1 MKKSLFLVIALI
13 FMQFFRTVE
22 IQGQTNFR
30 ADFGDSDAD
39 GNFKPAGQL
48 PYIASFL
55 GIRIY
60 ERIGYS
66 LSTAG
71 DVNNDGCDDF
81 LIGTFHNSSRG
92 MDAGAAY
99 LILGNRASDWGNQ
112 VSLEKAH
119 ARFLGKKAYDA
130 VGACVAGGGDVNG
143 DGYDDIIIGAP
154 AGNDEV
160 SDEPGKIYIIFGRAN
175 PSWGF
180 DCVLE
185 SSANV
190 ILSGEL
196 GWDQGVLRGGLA
208 GNYITIL
215 KDQNGDGCDE
225 ILVSAPYLDMKR
237 DDAGRVYLIP
247 GRKTDWPTR
256 SSLLSF
262 AVATFDPPPG
272 YRTILGYSMDN
283 LGDFNGDGLD
293 DFIIGAPGVS
303 KAYIL
308 YGRKNMDWGLAF
320 DMEKAD
326 AIINGSENAYKLGF
340 QVAGVGDVNGDG
352 FPDIAVST
360 IQYNNFAGKVFL
372 FSGKKD
378 GWSGTVKP
386 SEAIAAYEGEAK
398 DDQAGWYLSAVG
410 DYDGDKLNDFLIGMF
425 NDSDRGKP
433 GKAYLV
439 RGRKEGWPQN
449 LNLRNHPDYFL
460 GLKNGDLTGYC
471 VSGAGD
477 LNADGWDDFL
487 VASPYFS
494 TYQQWCGQI
503 EVFVNHRNPLNLS
516 GTVVNNYNKSP
527 LANVMLTLA
536 GNDAQNITT
545 DTQGKFNF
553 KCWEKDD
560 YRITAQLES
569 DPFEFESIITAY
581 DALLTARCVLGVGNF
596 SPEKLVAAD
605 VDKDGQI
612 TLMDAVLILQYS
624 VHQSASI
631 PSLAGQWTFM
641 PTPLDIHWLTKNI
654 DTLSLAGAVVGNVDE
669 KWGTDA
675 VLAKEEDFRVTVFK
689 KVHINEEFTIPIHL
703 DAPAQAFNLK
713 LEFDPKLIE
722 FKRINKS
729 ENLNGF
735 QIESNS
741 MEPGIL
747 YLAGFTTG
755 QFRELI
761 KVGEISFSVL
771 KCNPRETEIRKLI
784 QINDSPFFLEKI
796 QISIAES
803 DVVPISFQLKQNFPN
818 PFNLSTRIYF
828 DIDAPGELELK
839 IFNLQ
844 GQEVTTLIADDY
856 KTGRYFVE
864 WNAVD
869 DSGNIVNSGIY
880 IYRLYFRYH
889 ETRKTHIELTKK
901 MILIK

>member
-1 MKKSLFLVIALI
+1 MKKLLFPIITLI
-13 FMQFFRTVE
+13 FMQLFLTIE

-30 ADFGDSDAD
+30 ADFGDSDSD

-66 LSTAG
+66 LTTAG
-71 DVNNDGCDDF
+71 DVNKDGCDDF

-99 LILGNRASDWGNQ
+99 LILGNRAADWGNR

-160 SDEPGKIYIIFGRAN
+160 PDEPGKIYILFGRAN

-237 DDAGRVYLIP
+237 TDAGRVYLIP
-247 GRKTDWPTR
+247 GRKTDWPPR

-262 AVATFDPPPG
+262 AVATFDPPLG

-308 YGRKNMDWGLAF
+308 YGRKNMDWGLEF
-320 DMEKAD
+320 DLEKAD
-326 AIINGSENAYKLGF
+326 AIIDGSENAYKLGF

-352 FPDIAVST
+352 FPDIAAAT
-360 IQYNNFAGKVFL
+360 IQFNNFAGKVFL
-372 FSGKKD
+372 FSGKKG
-378 GWSGTVKP
+378 GWSGTVNT

-398 DDQAGWYLSAVG
+398 EDQAGWYLSAVG

-425 NDSDRGKP
+425 NDSNRGKP

-439 RGRKEGWPQN
+439 RGRKEGWPGT
-449 LNLRNHPDYFL
+449 LNLKDHPDYFL
-460 GLKNGDLTGYC
+460 GLQNGDLTGYC
-471 VSGAGD
+471 LSGAGD

-494 TYQQWCGQI
+494 TQQQWCGQI
-503 EVFVNHRNPLNLS
+503 EVFVNQRGKLNLG
-516 GTVVNNYNKSP
+516 GTVVNYYNKSP
-527 LANVMLTLA
+527 MADVMLALT
-536 GNDAQNITT
+536 GNDAQNSTT
-545 DTQGKFNF
+545 DSQGKFNF
-553 KCWEKDD
+553 KCWEKDA

-569 DPFEFESIITAY
+569 QPFEFESIITAY
-581 DALLTARCVLGVGNF
+581 DALLTARYVIGIDKL

-605 VDKDGQI
+605 IDRDGQI

-624 VHQSASI
+624 VHKSASI
-631 PSLAGQWTFM
+631 PSFAGQWAFL
-641 PTPLDIHWLTKNI
+641 PEPLDIHWLTKNI
-654 DTLSLAGAVVGNVDE
+654 DTLSLAGTVMGNVDE
-669 KWGTDA
+669 KWKTEA
-675 VLAKEEDFRVTVFK
+675 VLVKEEIPKVTTSK
-689 KVHINEEFTIPIHL
+689 KVHINEEFTIPILL
-703 DAPAQAFNLK
+703 DATVQAFNIK
-713 LEFDPKLIE
+713 LEFNPEFIE

-729 ENLNGF
+729 EKLNGF
-735 QIESNS
+735 QIESNTTQ
-741 MEPGIL
+741 PGIL
-747 YLAGFTTG
+747 YLAGFTTT
-755 QFRELI
+755 QLTEPI
-761 KVGEISFSVL
+761 KAGEISFSVL
-771 KCNPRETEIRKLI
+771 KSNPRETEIRKLI
-784 QINDSPFFLEKI
+784 QINDSPFSLEKI
-796 QISIAES
+796 RIEIDES

-844 GQEVTTLIADDY
+844 GQEITTLVADDY
-856 KTGRYFVE
+856 KTGHYFVE
-864 WNAVD
+864 WNATD
-869 DSGNIVNSGIY
+869 NSGNIVNSGIY
-880 IYRLYFRYH
+880 IYRLHFWYH
-889 ETRKTHIELTKK
+889 DAQKTHIELTKK
-901 MILIK
+901 MLLIK